1 MMFRKFSQTLNW
13 IARYLKNDHKPKK
26 KGHDFERKI
35 SKKLQ
40 EDLGLKRPVRRI
52 LTQYQEKN
60 HPDLKLGRW
69 NIECKAYKKGFEP
82 PFAWWKQVLGVTPR
96 DEFPVLVYKFDNK
109 PIRVR
114 LQTCLLNKKLSN
126 SKMLIDLNWESFIY
140 LLETMYREDYEPY
153 L

>member
-40 EDLGLKRPVRRI
+40 EDLALKRPVRRI

>member
-1 MMFRKFSQTLNW
+1 M
-13 IARYLKNDHKPKK
+13 
-26 KGHDFERKI
+26 
-35 SKKLQ
+35 
-40 EDLGLKRPVRRI
+40 
-52 LTQYQEKN
+52 
-60 HPDLKLGRW
+60 
-69 NIECKAYKKGFEP
+69 
-82 PFAWWKQVLGVTPR
+82 LGVTPR

-114 LQTCLLNKKLSN
+114 LQTYLLNKKLSN

>member
-1 MMFRKFSQTLNW
+1 MTINQR
-13 IARYLKNDHKPKK
+13 K

-140 LLETMYREDYEPY
+140 LLETMYREDYAPY